1 MAQASAWFDEAQAGT
16 FDLGISAIVS
26 TLLDPSDYF
35 NAWYGKGGPQNYSQW
50 ENPVFHDLTNQIDRE
65 LDDAKRKVLVRKAE
79 DILEK
84 DPPLLPVSWEKI
96 YDGWYNYVKGVNPY
110 KIVGIYDVVRWDTA
124 WLAK

>member
-1 MAQASAWFDEAQAGT
+1 M
-16 FDLGISAIVS
+16 
-26 TLLDPSDYF
+26 
-35 NAWYGKGGPQNYSQW
+35 
-50 ENPVFHDLTNQIDRE
+50 ENPAFHDLTSQIDRE

-84 DPPLLPVSWEKI
+84 DPPLVPISWEKI